1 MINVQRRHT
10 TRPTLTRY
18 WMKSSMEKAKMHQKR
33 IEKEVDNKL
42 RDGDIDFIKELERN
56 KNSTHSLGVDVHEC
70 YELVSMCINL
80 GANIDKLDGY
90 AQSVLKL
97 SQRNGFPAIEELL
110 MMNLLKTEL
119 GQRIENTTNDIARKQ
134 GITHSFNR
142 ILNDLPQQTNA
153 SELE

>member
-1 MINVQRRHT
+1 MKRHE
-10 TRPTLTRY
+10 
-18 WMKSSMEKAKMHQKR
+18 W
-33 IEKEVDNKL
+33 
-42 RDGDIDFIKELERN
+42 
-56 KNSTHSLGVDVHEC
+56 THSLGVDVHEC

-153 SELE
+153 SELKTPSFTSRRGVLINQFLCRIC